1 MESFKDKDTFL
12 EGKKIVL
19 GLSGGID
26 SVVLLHY
33 LQQHYPHQLRAVHC
47 NHHLSQHS
55 DKWQAFCLTLCQTHN
70 IDCINIDLDLDKSS
84 NIEENA
90 RKMRYLALSSQLK
103 ENDVLCTAHHK
114 NDQAETLLL
123 QLFRGAGA
131 AGLSAMPKSKALGAG
146 EHYRPLLN
154 INKADILQYA
164 QDHQL
169 SWVEDDSNTD
179 TNFRRNFVRLA
190 ILPKLETV
198 YQNIHNTLARSAK
211 HQSESLQLT
220 QDLAKS
226 DIKQQ
231 QLMTNK
237 CLNVTRLLQLKPYRI
252 KNILRY
258 HLSNL
263 EFLAPTDKI
272 MQQILGLLHAK
283 EDATPLVRWG
293 EFEIRRY
300 QNQLYFINNQ
310 TTKKTTAETVD
321 CTYYTEFKDQDNF
334 SIRYRQAGQ
343 RITLPNKNH
352 AQSLKKV
359 LQEAGIPPW
368 ERPTLKM
375 YYVNNQL
382 QAIERIG
389 YAQQVVNE
397 VKSKSNKDS
406 Q

>member
-164 QDHQL
+164 QDNHL
-169 SWVEDDSNTD
+169 SWVEDDSNTN
-179 TNFRRNFVRLA
+179 TNFRRNFLRLA
-190 ILPKLETV
+190 IMPKLETV
-198 YQNIHNTLARSAK
+198 YQNISNTLARSAK
-211 HQSESLQLT
+211 YQSESLQLI
-220 QDLAKS
+220 QDLAES
-226 DIKQQ
+226 DIEQH
-231 QLMTNK
+231 QLITDEHF
-237 CLNVTRLLQLKPYRI
+237 NVARLSQLKPYRI
-252 KNILRY
+252 KNIIRY

-263 EFLAPTDKI
+263 EFLAPTDKV
-272 MQQILGLLHAK
+272 MQQILGLLYAK
-283 EDATPLVRWG
+283 GDATPLVCWG
-293 EFEIRRY
+293 GFKIRRY

-310 TTKKTTAETVD
+310 IVENVVD
-321 CTYYTEFKDQDNF
+321 CAYHNEFKDKDNF

-343 RITLPNKNH
+343 RIMLPNKNH
-352 AQSLKKV
+352 SQSLKKV

-368 ERPTLKM
+368 ERNTLKM
-375 YYVNNQL
+375 YYVNDEL
-382 QAIERIG
+382 RAMERIG
-389 YAQQVVNE
+389 YVQHAE
-397 VKSKSNKDS
+397 
-406 Q
+406 